1 MSKLKDKLFKVIQP
15 EERKRMKV
23 CEIYETS
30 SEPIYAGWEFQEM
43 RERRESLFL
52 KNNNN
57 G

>member
-30 SEPIYAGWEFQEM
+30 SEPIYAGWEFQEV
-43 RERRESLFL
+43 RERRESLF
-52 KNNNN
+52 
-57 G
+57 